1 MFNIE
6 GLKIYFYTIPVDMR
20 RSIDGLSIIV
30 VEQLELNPAAGN
42 LYIFF
47 NKHRNKLKI
56 LYWQQNGFCLWY
68 KRLER
73 ERFKVPINE
82 GVISLTLQQLRWILD
97 GLDYAAL
104 KGHKVLSYTTYA

>member
-6 GLKIYFYTIPVDMR
+6 GLKIYFYTVPVDMR
-20 RSIDGLSIIV
+20 CSIDRLSVIV
-30 VEQLELNPAAGN
+30 VAQLELNPATGD

-47 NKHRNKLKI
+47 NKYRNKIKI
-56 LYWQQNGFCLWY
+56 LYWQQNGFWLLY

-73 ERFKVPINE
+73 ERFKVPMNE
-82 GVISLTLQQLRWILD
+82 GVISLRLQQLRWILD

-104 KGHKVLSYTTYA
+104 KGHKALSYTTYV